1 MLLSYTR
8 WHMGPT
14 SQLLLQPPTILCVH
28 TTIIGSRCVRDRV
41 QLGAAGAWVRP
52 MLLGAPCMR
61 VSGWPPPLVPSL
73 RAPRCAHLF
82 MKAPRRWFQWPRGDP
97 HAPRRCFLLPATLA
111 RCCSSSTGAICAP
124 IWGVRGVEREI
135 ETTSRPTGAICVLI
149 WDVEE
154 HRGKLGRREA
164 ELVQFCALICW
175 RGEIGRESC
184 VPGVYLGAMK
194 FFSWRWRKKLTEI
207 GRWQAIC
214 STKNVKRCRS
224 PRKAT
229 PRGCRSSQDAATVRP
244 ATSAA
249 WCKCCLELLC
259 LPTGDG
265 GVRTQR
271 GQQEVEG
278 DAGSWGTHG
287 KFQNKWIVMVNLRTS
302 KIIMVWTQLTLK
314 NTDSTMPKTLKTGHI
329 ILSLHMTKIAYCTWK
344 LPLSAY

>member
-1 MLLSYTR
+1 MR
-8 WHMGPT
+8 ARP
-14 SQLLLQPPTILCVH
+14 
-28 TTIIGSRCVRDRV
+28 GSARN
-41 QLGAAGAWVRP
+41 GG
-52 MLLGAPCMR
+52 R
-61 VSGWPPPLVPSL
+61 VSSPHVAWRSLHACKWLAAATCPKPACSSLRPPLHEGP
-73 RAPRCAHLF
+73 APLIPMTARGPPCA
-82 MKAPRRWFQWPRGDP
+82 AP
-97 HAPRRCFLLPATLA
+97 LLPASSNPSSMLQQQYWCNLCSDL
-111 RCCSSSTGAICAP
+111 RCQ
-124 IWGVRGVEREI
+124 GVEREI
-135 ETTSRPTGAICVLI
+135 ERTSRPTGAICVLI